1 MHQTGLI
8 YKEKYKDKMEGIKN
22 IIHEDKDKDAG
33 DKEDNL

>member
-1 MHQTGLI
+1 MHQTGTI
-8 YKEKYKDKMEGIKN
+8 YIDKDKMEMIKN